1 MSFPNDL
8 PDELVLRLPKIL
20 PLQGFG
26 SIAQSLEVVE
36 QLRTLRQA
44 DPQITRLTQALRSWQ
59 AARFRRTYADVLQD
73 AQMGPAALFFLTEL
87 YGEQEFGRRDA
98 QFARIAG
105 TVERIFPQSV
115 VQTTTL
121 LAQLHALS
129 ESLDACMVQVWISF
143 ASDEPMNAPQH
154 AALYQRL
161 WQALLKMPSYQHA
174 RATQIQA
181 AHDLGT
187 QLQRHTQVPGL
198 RLMLKMMRGPAMAA
212 GLQDLQR
219 FLECGFDTFGQLG
232 KSRKVPLFLET
243 IATREKAW
251 LAELSS

>member
-1 MSFPNDL
+1 MSFPIDL
-8 PDELVLRLPKIL
+8 PAELVARLPKIL

-36 QLRTLRQA
+36 RLRKARQA
-44 DPQITRLTQALRSWQ
+44 DPQIAQLTQALRSWQ

-73 AQMGPAALFFLTEL
+73 AQMSPAALFFLTEL
-87 YGEQEFGRRDA
+87 YGEQEFGQRDA
-98 QFARIAG
+98 QFARIAAA
-105 TVERIFPQSV
+105 VERIFPQSV

-143 ASDEPMNAPQH
+143 AANEPMNTPDH
-154 AALYQRL
+154 ATLYQQI
-161 WQALLKMPSYQHA
+161 WKTLLDAPLYANA

-181 AHDLGT
+181 AHDLGM

-198 RLMLKMMRGPAMAA
+198 RLMLKMMRGPATAA

-219 FLECGFDTFGQLG
+219 FLERGFDTFGQLG
-232 KSRKVPLFLET
+232 KSRKVSLFLET
-243 IATREKAW
+243 IGTREKAW
-251 LAELSS
+251 LAQLSA